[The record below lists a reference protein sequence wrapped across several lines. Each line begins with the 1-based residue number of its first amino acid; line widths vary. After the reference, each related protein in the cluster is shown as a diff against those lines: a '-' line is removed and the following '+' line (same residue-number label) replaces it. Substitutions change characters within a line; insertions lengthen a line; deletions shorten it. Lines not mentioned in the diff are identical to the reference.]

1 MKVNAYG
8 EHVGGGERPWQLDV
22 VERLV
27 EKGELRYCDVC
38 GRPMAPKRK
47 GQDACYCSFACRQEA
62 NRYRARMAKRKER
75 GIRKA
80 HVDGVL
86 GR

>member
-8 EHVGGGERPWQLDV
+8 QHVGGGERPWQLDV

-38 GRPMAPKRK
+38 GKPFKPRSGRNV
-47 GQDACYCSFACRQEA
+47 YCSFACRQEA
-62 NRYRARMAKRKER
+62 NRYRARMRKRR
-75 GIRKA
+75 MR
-80 HVDGVL
+80 
-86 GR
+86 